1 MKKQYDSVG
10 VIFEKQIIN
19 EHFILKAVSVARCNE
34 KDDAFYEVEN
44 NTELENMFIGS
55 IDLEDSTVIGYVTKE
70 DDLIRKYGNIND
82 GIISLKELTFPY
94 IFIQDYNCGNGITL
108 TYKFDKDTQ
117 RFFKI
122 AESNDEGIFFKE
134 IEITERDD
142 EYNLKINLEDAV
154 DARKKQ
160 IEDKNAVFNNF
171 DEDSDDDF
179 DIDID
184 MKSLYET
191 IKESIIGQDDTIKD
205 VISTLDRN
213 FNIDNYRNKTNILL
227 IGPNG
232 SGKSE
237 MLRTISEVINVPI
250 TIEDSEQYSAVGY
263 MGDSVNDMLVKL
275 YDKAHGNL
283 EAAEHGIIVIDE
295 IDKKV
300 TSQKGDV
307 SGDRVLN
314 AILTMMEGST
324 VRINTGSEFNPNYIM
339 FDTSRVTFVLAGAFS
354 ELVTKQKSIGIN
366 AKLEWQK
373 KYKEIIKE
381 DLKKYGVS
389 NDLLRRISIYRLNE
403 LTVDDLINIMKHSK
417 NSALLEYYRYAE
429 KKGVKLNID
438 DDTIRKI
445 AEIAI
450 KEGTG
455 ASSIKS
461 ILNNLLNKA
470 FFEVGISNNTY
481 SSIKLTSES
490 IDKEPPYILYKKRN
504 TKH

>member
-1 MKKQYDSVG
+1 MKKHYDSIG

-19 EHFILKAVSVARCNE
+19 EHFILKAISVARCNE
-34 KDDAFYEVEN
+34 LDEAFYDVEN
-44 NTELENMFIGS
+44 NNELENMFIGS
-55 IDLEDSTVIGYVTKE
+55 IDLEDSTVIGYVIKE
-70 DDLIRKYGNIND
+70 DELIKKYGSVDD

-94 IFIQDYNCGNGITL
+94 IFIQDYNLANGITL
-108 TYKFDKDTQ
+108 TYKFDKNTQ

-122 AESNDEGIFFKE
+122 AESTEDGILFNE
-134 IEITERDD
+134 VEITEKDD
-142 EYNLKINLEDAV
+142 EYNLKINLSDAI
-154 DARKKQ
+154 DTKRKQ
-160 IEDKNAVFNNF
+160 IEDKKYIENNY
-171 DEDSDDDF
+171 DNNNDDY

-184 MKSLYET
+184 VKSLYET

-205 VISTLDRN
+205 IISTLDRN

-237 MLRTISEVINVPI
+237 MLRTISETINVPI

-263 MGDSVNDMLVKL
+263 MGNSVDDMLVKL
-275 YDKAHGNL
+275 YEKANGNL

-300 TSQKGDV
+300 TNQKGDV

-314 AILTMMEGST
+314 AILTMMEGSI

-339 FDTSRVTFVLAGAFS
+339 FDTSKVTFVLCGAFS
-354 ELVTKQKSIGIN
+354 DLVVKLKGIGFNAELEK
-366 AKLEWQK
+366 QK

-381 DLKKYGVS
+381 DLKKYGLS
-389 NDLLRRISIYRLNE
+389 NDLMRRISIYRLNE
-403 LTVDDLINIMKHSK
+403 LTVDDLINIMKYSK
-417 NSALLEYYRYAE
+417 NSALLEYYRYA
-429 KKGVKLNID
+429 KKKDIKLNID
-438 DDTIRKI
+438 DDAIRKI

-470 FFEVGISNNTY
+470 FFEVCYNEGIY
-481 SSIKLTSES
+481 SSIKITEDS
-490 IDKEPPYILYKKRN
+490 IDKNPPYILYKKRN